1 MNVVRNILGVI
12 VGYLI
17 FAVSAVLLFKLS
29 GLDPHM
35 DAGIGKMV
43 MVIVFGVVF
52 SFAGGYVTKL
62 IAATNTQRANYALAV
77 LMAGF
82 ATFSLF
88 QSQGNHYT
96 QIVAIFLFAP
106 LSLVGGLIRRRL
118 EHKWLIR

>member
-106 LSLVGGLIRRRL
+106 LSLVGGLIRRRS
-118 EHKWLIR
+118 ET